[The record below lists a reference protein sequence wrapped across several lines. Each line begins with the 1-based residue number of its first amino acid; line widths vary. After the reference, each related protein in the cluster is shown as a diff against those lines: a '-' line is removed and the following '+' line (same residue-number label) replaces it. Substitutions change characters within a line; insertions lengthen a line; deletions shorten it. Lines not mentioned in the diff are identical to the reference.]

1 MARSGLLPGP
11 PDSERSRQTRIGGP
25 GHDSRAVIDT
35 PTALAGLVARIAATD
50 RVGVD
55 TEADSLHCYREKVCL
70 VQIGLAGADELV
82 DPLANLDLTPFL
94 GALSG
99 VEVVMH
105 GADFDLRMLYRLG
118 FGAPSAVFDTMIAAR
133 LTGASRYGYAA
144 LVAEH
149 FGVALTK
156 GPQTANWALRPL
168 PPRLAQYARNDTHYL
183 LRLAERL
190 GRRLD
195 ELGRRAWLEQSCRRV
210 VDAARVVR
218 ERDPETEW
226 RVRGSHALRPRAAAV
241 LRALWRWRERE
252 AEAAD
257 RPPFHVRSNAELVDA
272 AGRFDRGE
280 RVALRG
286 LRSGRLARFTS
297 AAEEALDLD
306 EAEWPRRPPGRT
318 RPQFTRAQDR
328 RLAALRVRRDR
339 TAKELA
345 IEADLIAPRAA
356 LERIA
361 VEGDAARAALLPWQQ
376 DLLDG

>member
-1 MARSGLLPGP
+1 M
-11 PDSERSRQTRIGGP
+11 
-25 GHDSRAVIDT
+25 IDT
-35 PTALAGLVARIAATD
+35 PSALADLAARISAAD

-70 VQIGLAGADELV
+70 VQVGLRDADELV
-82 DPLANLDLTPFL
+82 DPLADPDPAPLLL
-94 GALSG
+94 ALSG
-99 VEVVMH
+99 VEMVMH

-118 FGAPSAVFDTMIAAR
+118 LGAPSAVFDTMIAAR
-133 LTGASRYGYAA
+133 LTGAARYGYAA

-226 RVRGSHALRPRAAAV
+226 RVRGSHVLRPRAAAV
-241 LRALWRWRERE
+241 LRRLWHWRERE

-257 RPPFHVRSNAELVDA
+257 RPPFHILSNADLVDA

-280 RVALRG
+280 RVAPRG
-286 LRSGRLARFTS
+286 LRGGRLARFS
-297 AAEEALDLD
+297 GAAEEGLRVD
-306 EAEWPRRPPGRT
+306 EAEWPVRPPGRT

-328 RLAALRVRRDR
+328 RLAALRADRDR
-339 TAKELA
+339 RAKELA
-345 IEADLIAPRAA
+345 IDADLIAPRAA
-356 LERIA
+356 LERVA
-361 VEGDAARAALLPWQQ
+361 VEGDDALAALLPWQRS
-376 DLLDG
+376 LLHG